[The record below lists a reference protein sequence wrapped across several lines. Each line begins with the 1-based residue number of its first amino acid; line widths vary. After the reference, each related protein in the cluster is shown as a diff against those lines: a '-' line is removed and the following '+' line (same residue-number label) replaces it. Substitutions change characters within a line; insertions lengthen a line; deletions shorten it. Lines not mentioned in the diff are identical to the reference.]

1 MNTSRPPANRPRWR
15 SPLRYAAA
23 MAVTV
28 TVAVVGLAA
37 PAQANDPAG
46 KYDGRWSSTVSG
58 CSSNIRVGST
68 KSIYDSRGVYY
79 GWMEQRW
86 SNSGAC
92 WGYQWVNAHITK
104 AIPIER
110 WSDGSL
116 GTVTI
121 TIDDLHSTNYRST
134 SWDSARTSLGV
145 GTYASKIL
153 YAPNDKLE
161 GIIGVRPCLADG
173 YCDSGNATRLFVSW
187 EA

>member
-1 MNTSRPPANRPRWR
+1 MNTSHPTANRPHWR

-23 MAVTV
+23 IAVTV

-37 PAQANDPAG
+37 PAQANDPTG
-46 KYDGRWSSTVSG
+46 KYDGYWSSTVSG

-92 WGYQWVNAHITK
+92 WGYQWVTVHITK
-104 AIPIER
+104 TIPIER
-110 WSDGSL
+110 YSDGSL
-116 GTVTI
+116 GAVSI
-121 TIDDLHSTNYRST
+121 TIADNYSSSYRYTDWT
-134 SWDSARTSLGV
+134 SHRTSLGV
-145 GTYASKIL
+145 GNYNSKIL

-161 GIIGVRPCLADG
+161 GIIQVRPCLADG
-173 YCDSGNATRLFVSW
+173 YCDSGNATRLWVGW